1 MRGGMWALQKSP
13 CGGGVAQRG
22 GWGLPCGVCTLPL
35 GLSHAV
41 SVADGAHSP
50 RRMPV
55 PRSSSAHGS
64 VPLLMGST
72 VWLRS
77 KPEALRDHERGGE
90 TQTEEGGPSE
100 SRAVPPAQVHGRAT
114 SAHLWTLDMKVPPC
128 GVCGSTHGL
137 WVWVCDTS
145 QTPGH
150 CTPSSP
156 GGRSI

>member
-1 MRGGMWALQKSP
+1 MRSEVGGACPVGSVPSP
-13 CGGGVAQRG
+13 WV
-22 GWGLPCGVCTLPL
+22 
-35 GLSHAV
+35 SHML

-90 TQTEEGGPSE
+90 TQTEEGVPRSHEQCLLPKSTAGPLLLIS
-100 SRAVPPAQVHGRAT
+100 G
-114 SAHLWTLDMKVPPC
+114 LWT
-128 GVCGSTHGL
+128 
-137 WVWVCDTS
+137 
-145 QTPGH
+145 
-150 CTPSSP
+150 
-156 GGRSI
+156 